1 MIKIGLIGI
10 VAAFL
15 GLLLG
20 KEKKEYSFLI
30 ALAAGVIIFLY
41 STAQVTYAASF
52 IREMMESL
60 PVDES
65 YVLLLFKMIGVA
77 YLAEFSSNLCRD
89 AGYSAIAG
97 GVELFAR
104 LAILV
109 LSIPGIVYIL
119 DILENFL

>member
-10 VAAFL
+10 AAAFL

-20 KEKKEYSFLI
+20 KEKKEYSFLV
-30 ALAAGVIIFLY
+30 ALAAGILIFFY
-41 STAQVTYAASF
+41 STAQVKYAADF
-52 IREMMESL
+52 IQEMLAAL
-60 PVDES
+60 PVDEN
-65 YVLLLFKMIGVA
+65 YVLLLFKMIGVS

-89 AGYSAIAG
+89 AGYTAVAG

-109 LSIPGIVYIL
+109 LCIPGIVYIL
-119 DILENFL
+119 EILENFL

>member
-10 VAAFL
+10 AAAFL

-20 KEKKEYSFLI
+20 KEKKEYSFLV
-30 ALAAGVIIFLY
+30 ALAAGILIFFY
-41 STAQVTYAASF
+41 ATAQVKYVADF
-52 IREMMESL
+52 IQGMLATL

-65 YVLLLFKMIGVA
+65 YVLLLVKMIGVS
-77 YLAEFSSNLCRD
+77 YLAEFSANLCRD
-89 AGYSAIAG
+89 AGYTAIAG

-109 LSIPGIVYIL
+109 LCIPGITYIL
-119 DILENFL
+119 EILENFL

>member
-10 VAAFL
+10 TATFL

-41 STAQVTYAASF
+41 STAQVAYASSF
-52 IREMMESL
+52 IREMLESL

-109 LSIPGIVYIL
+109 LSIPGIVYIM